1 MAVCIKT
8 GRDLTAAAGARTAV
22 PAPSEMEGARTDAEQ
37 PGKVLLAILATPPET
52 SGERTLKRLELA
64 RQILGFDSVRV
75 VNVLDVPTFRTNGM
89 STAGK
94 EALPWVESRP
104 AISAGL
110 AECDGVV
117 LGYGVS
123 EPTGTARLHYR
134 TQIDWLWGELRASE
148 SLIWS
153 VEMPPRH
160 LSRWHRLTYKLAP
173 DALFPDAL
181 RAVLLRVDS
190 SVQPALSAI

>member
-1 MAVCIKT
+1 M
-8 GRDLTAAAGARTAV
+8 TAAASAKTAA
-22 PAPSEMEGARTDAEQ
+22 PAPSEMEGTRTDAEQ
-37 PGKVLLAILATPPET
+37 PGKVLLAILATSPET

-89 STAGK
+89 SIAGK
-94 EALPWVESRP
+94 EEMPWVESRA

-134 TQIDWLWGELRASE
+134 TQIDWLWAELRASE

-160 LSRWHRLTYKLAP
+160 PSRWHRLTYKLAP
-173 DALFPDAL
+173 DTLFPDAL
-181 RAVLLRVDS
+181 RSVLLRVGS
-190 SVQPALSAI
+190 SGASDA

>member
-1 MAVCIKT
+1 MDNYGT
-8 GRDLTAAAGARTAV
+8 
-22 PAPSEMEGARTDAEQ
+22 RTDADQ

-94 EALPWVESRP
+94 EALPWFESRA
-104 AISAGL
+104 AIGAGL

-123 EPTGTARLHYR
+123 EPTGAARLHYR
-134 TQIDWLWGELRASE
+134 NQIDWLWTELRAAE

-153 VEMPPRH
+153 VEPPPRH
-160 LSRWHRLTYKLAP
+160 RSRWHRLTYKLAP
-173 DALFPDAL
+173 DTLFPDAL
-181 RAVLLRVDS
+181 RAVLLPIDVSVS
-190 SVQPALSAI
+190 SATVRI

>member
-1 MAVCIKT
+1 MAALSAT
-8 GRDLTAAAGARTAV
+8 TAV
-22 PAPSEMEGARTDAEQ
+22 SPPLEGARHPTIADADSDHS
-37 PGKVLLAILATPPET
+37 GKMLLAILATPPET

-64 RQILGFDSVRV
+64 RQILGFDAVRV

-94 EALPWVESRP
+94 EALPWLESRA

-123 EPTGTARLHYR
+123 EPTGAARLHYR
-134 TQIDWLWGELRASE
+134 TQIDWLWAELRASE
-148 SLIWS
+148 SFIWS
-153 VEMPPRH
+153 VELPPRH
-160 LSRWHRLTYKLAP
+160 PSRWHRLTYRLAP
-173 DALFPDAL
+173 DISFADSLGS
-181 RAVLLRVDS
+181 VLLRVDGS
-190 SVQPALSAI
+190 I

>member
-8 GRDLTAAAGARTAV
+8 GRDLTAAAGAKTTV
-22 PAPSEMEGARTDAEQ
+22 PAPSKMEGTRTDAEQ

-94 EALPWVESRP
+94 EALPWVESRA

-110 AECDGVV
+110 AECEGVV

-123 EPTGTARLHYR
+123 EPTGAARLHYR
-134 TQIDWLWGELRASE
+134 NQINWLWTELRVSE

-160 LSRWHRLTYKLAP
+160 PSRWHRLTYKLAP
-173 DALFPDAL
+173 DTSFPDAL

-190 SVQPALSAI
+190 SGSAGAIRD

>member
-1 MAVCIKT
+1 M
-8 GRDLTAAAGARTAV
+8 TAAPGAKTSV
-22 PAPSEMEGARTDAEQ
+22 PTPLELDSEGTGTDER
-37 PGKVLLAILATPPET
+37 GKVLLAILATPPET
-52 SGERTLKRLELA
+52 SGERTLKRLDLA

-89 STAGK
+89 SIAGK
-94 EALPWVESRP
+94 EEMPWVESRA

-134 TQIDWLWGELRASE
+134 TQIDWLWTELHASE

-160 LSRWHRLTYKLAP
+160 PSRWHRLTYKLAP
-173 DALFPDAL
+173 GTLFPDAL

-190 SVQPALSAI
+190 SRAGDA

>member
-1 MAVCIKT
+1 M
-8 GRDLTAAAGARTAV
+8 TAALGLTTTV
-22 PAPSEMEGARTDAEQ
+22 SPPLEGARHPTIVDADADQ
-37 PGKVLLAILATPPET
+37 SGKVLLAILATPPET

-64 RQILGFDSVRV
+64 RQILGFEAVRV

-94 EALPWVESRP
+94 EALPWLQSRA

-110 AECDGVV
+110 AECHGVV

-123 EPTGTARLHYR
+123 EPTGAARLHYR
-134 TQIDWLWGELRASE
+134 TQIDWLWAELRASE

-153 VEMPPRH
+153 VELPPRH
-160 LSRWHRLTYKLAP
+160 PSRWHRLTYKLAP
-173 DALFPDAL
+173 DTLFPDAL
-181 RAVLLRVDS
+181 RTVLLPIDVS
-190 SVQPALSAI
+190 GSATTICD

>member
-1 MAVCIKT
+1 M
-8 GRDLTAAAGARTAV
+8 TAAAAATVAV
-22 PAPSEMEGARTDAEQ
+22 PVELKPGCPAADQ

-64 RQILGFDSVRV
+64 CQILGFDSVRV
-75 VNVLDVPTFRTNGM
+75 VNVLDVVTFRTGGM

-94 EALPWVESRP
+94 DEMPWLKSRA

-123 EPTGTARLHYR
+123 EPTGTARRYYR

-160 LSRWHRLTYKLAP
+160 PSRWHRLTYKLEP
-173 DALFPDAL
+173 DTLFPDAL
-181 RAVLLRVDS
+181 KSVLVRIDMSVS
-190 SVQPALSAI
+190 STTRD